1 MLSITEHP
9 AVAKSLRRLKAM
21 GLKVHVLPEGDNEAY
36 IFVDINSLVKLISK
50 EITYPNKKVYIEDNF
65 IVINVWRRG

>member
-1 MLSITEHP
+1 MLDITEHP

-21 GLKVHVLPEGDNEAY
+21 GLRVHVLTEGNNEAY

-50 EITYPNKKVYIEDNF
+50 EITYPNKKVYVEDNF
-65 IVINVWRRG
+65 IVINVWRR

>member
-1 MLSITEHP
+1 MLDITEHP

-21 GLKVHVLPEGDNEAY
+21 GLRVHVLAEGDNEAY

-65 IVINVWRRG
+65 IVINVWRRP